1 MILLGFL
8 HVTGPLKASPGEDGR
23 WKKTGDGGRT
33 GGEEVG
39 EADPSL
45 WGGVGEGEEGRSCQ
59 TRGED
64 LVSVP
69 SNSSVWDQYVKD
81 KP

>member
-1 MILLGFL
+1 M
-8 HVTGPLKASPGEDGR
+8 
-23 WKKTGDGGRT
+23 
-33 GGEEVG
+33 G

-45 WGGVGEGEEGRSCQ
+45 WGGVGRSCQ

-69 SNSSVWDQYVKD
+69 SNSMNMYFVYCTFDKD
-81 KP
+81 KL

>member
-45 WGGVGEGEEGRSCQ
+45 WGGVGRSCQ

-69 SNSSVWDQYVKD
+69 SNSMNMYFVYCTFDKD
-81 KP
+81 KL